1 MYVYIDQSLFLSLA
15 TDIQQNASGSEWLH
29 SIVRPPIHSH
39 RSAIAYFPNTVKNN
53 LNLHSIIKTV
63 PFQVCSICDTPPLPI
78 INCILGDINF
88 NSSSS
93 IRKVF
98 TIIFFV
104 SANKINAK

>member
-1 MYVYIDQSLFLSLA
+1 MHVHIDQSLCLSLA
-15 TDIQQNASGSEWLH
+15 TDIQQNASGSERLH
-29 SIVRPPIHSH
+29 SIVWPPIHSH
-39 RSAIAYFPNTVKNN
+39 RSAIAFFPKTVKNN

-78 INCILGDINF
+78 IKRILGDINL

-93 IRKVF
+93 KRKVF
-98 TIIFFV
+98 TSIFFV